1 MHFEWKKKGRRRR
14 RPKVLQSLIFLSW
27 VQHKCAAK
35 VLWMEGVCGGY
46 GCPVRLTINV
56 PVAGNY
62 LFRSGGVCV
71 RFKATWWRL
80 MFVNSVTEEE
90 KLIVKLSGTRW
101 WRGGKQRE
109 KRWPMQIDGLSQPM
123 AQLSHLQHLIVPP
136 HTHTPP
142 PPLSSLHSL
151 NAHCTRT
158 LPLPFYLQLSL
169 LTPITFTLW
178 IWDIYIYIYI
188 IMKRFYSKAWFR
200 SGSFL
205 PLIFIIPVHRSE

>member
-1 MHFEWKKKGRRRR
+1 MLFFLFCAFWVKKKGRRRRRR

-101 WRGGKQRE
+101 WRGRKQRE

-136 HTHTPP
+136 PHTPHSHPCHLCIHLTHTAPELSRFLFTCSS
-142 PPLSSLHSL
+142 LSS
-151 NAHCTRT
+151 R
-158 LPLPFYLQLSL
+158 PSL
-169 LTPITFTLW
+169 LHCEYET
-178 IWDIYIYIYI
+178 YIYIYH
-188 IMKRFYSKAWFR
+188 YEA
-200 SGSFL
+200 L
-205 PLIFIIPVHRSE
+205 LQ

>member
-1 MHFEWKKKGRRRR
+1 
-14 RPKVLQSLIFLSW
+14 
-27 VQHKCAAK
+27 
-35 VLWMEGVCGGY
+35 
-46 GCPVRLTINV
+46 
-56 PVAGNY
+56 
-62 LFRSGGVCV
+62 
-71 RFKATWWRL
+71 

-136 HTHTPP
+136 THTPP

-178 IWDIYIYIYI
+178 IWDIYIYISLWSAFTV
-188 IMKRFYSKAWFR
+188 RRDLDLDLSFHWFL
-200 SGSFL
+200 SFL
-205 PLIFIIPVHRSE
+205 CIDLNNLVLLPSVTKRNRKWLR